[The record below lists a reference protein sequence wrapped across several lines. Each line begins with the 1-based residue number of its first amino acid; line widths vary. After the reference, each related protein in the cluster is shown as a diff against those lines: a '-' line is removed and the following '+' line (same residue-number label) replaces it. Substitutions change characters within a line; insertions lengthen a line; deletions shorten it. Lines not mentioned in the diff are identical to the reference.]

1 MSDIEDLRIKM
12 LMDTLTASRTV
23 PDAKKR
29 QLSEELQ
36 YAQTIN
42 GNPDPALQSNK
53 RLLLAG
59 VSREIESYDRHIDLK
74 NELAAIVNTALDNH
88 AKNCV
93 FVLMKARAEEE
104 AKRRVAAA
112 AIGGTGTG
120 GSSDEEEH
128 DESSI
133 KIGKLVEAKGSPALI
148 LSAVGAVVLVIGGWV
163 TWQQSKTREVIRQS
177 MAAAVEAALNGE

>member
-1 MSDIEDLRIKM
+1 MSDEQEDLRITD
-12 LMDTLTASRTV
+12 LMEALKTNKAV
-23 PDAKKR
+23 PELKR
-29 QLSEELQ
+29 QILVNDLQ
-36 YAQTIN
+36 YAKSIN
-42 GNPDPALQSNK
+42 GDPSQQTNK
-53 RLLLAG
+53 RIIITG
-59 VSREIESYDRHIDLK
+59 VSRELESYSRHEDLK

-112 AIGGTGTG
+112 AIGGTGSG
-120 GSSDEEEH
+120 GSLDEEEH

-163 TWQQSKTREVIRQS
+163 TWQQSKTREVIKQS